1 MSALKRYFISFF
13 IVILFSLQAQAAT
26 PTSFAPLAKKLL
38 PAVVNISTTQEAKQA
53 PSTRP
58 ELPSP
63 FPPGSPFED
72 FFEEFFN
79 GPYQGMPQKKT
90 PLKKAKSLGSGFII
104 DPSGLIVTNNHV
116 IAHAEEIEVT
126 LHDDRTF
133 KAKILGIDSKTD
145 VALLKVET
153 EEPLPFV
160 PWGDSDVMEVGD
172 WVVVVGNPFGLG
184 GTVTSGIISARARDI
199 NAGPY
204 DDFIQTDASINRGNS
219 GGPMFNM
226 KGEVIGISTAIFS
239 PTGGSVGIGFAVP
252 SNMAKSVTQ
261 QIVKYGR
268 TRRGW
273 LGVRI
278 QPMSKEIA
286 RNLGLKKIHGALVAS
301 VTDQS
306 PAQKGGVIAGDVII
320 EFDGKEIRNTKELP
334 RIVAET
340 DINKKVPIVVWRNNK
355 NVKLFAK
362 LGELEVAEENHL
374 ITSKGTKKD
383 DNKLPKLILG
393 LGVSP
398 ITPAL
403 KQRFKVPDNIK
414 GIIIT
419 KIMNGDR
426 SSEVGLRV
434 GDIILMMNQKQVHSV
449 QDFTKRISKVHKSG
463 EKSVLLWVYRN
474 GEKTFIALPLDR
486 K

>member
-1 MSALKRYFISFF
+1 MMKKIFF
-13 IVILFSLQAQAAT
+13 AILVTFFSITNLNAA
-26 PTSFAPLAKKLL
+26 PAPSSFAPLAKKLL
-38 PAVVNISTTQEAKQA
+38 PTVVNISTTQEKKIAKRVPRNMQN
-53 PSTRP
+53 
-58 ELPSP
+58 P

-72 FFEEFFN
+72 FFDEFLKN
-79 GPYQGMPQKKT
+79 GPGAVGSERPQKT
-90 PLKKAKSLGSGFII
+90 RSLGSGFII

-116 IAHAEEIEVT
+116 IANAKEIEVT

-133 KAKILGIDSKTD
+133 KADILGVDKKTD
-145 VALLKVET
+145 IALLKIET
-153 EEPLPFV
+153 HEPLPFV
-160 PWGDSDVMEVGD
+160 PWGNSDEMEVGD
-172 WVVVVGNPFGLG
+172 WIIVVGNPFGLG

-226 KGEVIGISTAIFS
+226 NGEVIGINTAIFS

-252 SNMAKSVTQ
+252 SNMARSVITQ
-261 QIVKYGR
+261 IQKFGR

-278 QPMSKEIA
+278 QPMSEEIA
-286 RNLGLKKIHGALVAS
+286 QNLGLKKQYGALVS
-301 VTDQS
+301 NVTIQS
-306 PAQKGGVIAGDVII
+306 PAQAAGVLPGDVII
-320 EFDGKEIRNTKELP
+320 EFNGKKIKNTRELP
-334 RIVAET
+334 RIVAEAE
-340 DINKKVPIVVWRNNK
+340 INKKVPLTVWRNHK
-355 NVKLFAK
+355 KVRLFAK
-362 LGELEVAEENHL
+362 LGELEIAEERHL
-374 ITSKGTKKD
+374 VPTRQKKAKD
-383 DNKLPKLILG
+383 KTPKLVLG

-403 KQRFKVPDNIK
+403 QQRFKIPTNVK
-414 GIIIT
+414 GIVIT

-426 SSEVGLRV
+426 SSKVGLRV
-434 GDIILMMNQKQVHSV
+434 GDVILMMNQKPVHSV

-463 EKSVLLWVYRN
+463 QKSVLLWVHRD